1 MEQPSK
7 PALKRLIKNLY
18 QLGAR
23 LDDTGECAVAL
34 LNLTATMTPIESNA
48 VIKYLLES
56 LPSSVAEY
64 LDGAVSEREVGRVQ
78 QSLASLHE
86 AIGSVAAGME
96 DEQVRELKSL
106 FPMRFTFKNEGL
118 SGTDFSKTSV
128 SDESFS
134 ARQLTTQDLLKK
146 PKFNDDIQSYRSRDM
161 LKATPLPA
169 LGSTDRVSGIGAIS
183 PLPTSARSQ
192 SRVIQMPSQ
201 EDLAPPPEEIAE
213 DRRVPELVS
222 YLIAATSLGIT
233 VYLFNHLMGFFRHNM
248 LWQLAVPFISGAV
261 VMLRYAFKYNLT
273 YLKIGIGLFILI
285 YGGYVGITKR
295 QEIMDLAVIESR
307 TIVAKD
313 RMRKLS
319 SALKRYYSERG
330 EMPRNLS
337 QLLEP
342 NARRIYFDAG
352 VDPEQIVVD
361 PFADDNGWFYFHR
374 TRDHFIIQ
382 SVGPQ
387 NHARY
392 ISIDSMV
399 REQAPLW
406 EQLMPLTYDPLNG
419 TYSTGNFFLT
429 SRE

>member
-18 QLGAR
+18 ELGAR
-23 LDDTGECAVAL
+23 LDDTGECALAL
-34 LNLTATMTPIESNA
+34 LKVTSTMTPIEANA
-48 VIKYLLES
+48 SVKYLLES
-56 LPSSVAEY
+56 SSASIVEFLDNAVSDREVARTQQALYRVHETI
-64 LDGAVSEREVGRVQ
+64 GAVAG
-78 QSLASLHE
+78 
-86 AIGSVAAGME
+86 GME
-96 DEQVRELKSL
+96 DGQIRELKSL

-118 SGTDFSKTSV
+118 SGTEFSKTSV

-146 PKFNDDIQSYRSRDM
+146 PKFNDEIPSYRSRDM

-183 PLPTSARSQ
+183 PLPTSSRSQ
-192 SRVIQMPSQ
+192 SRIIQTPSH

-233 VYLFNHLMGFFRHNM
+233 VYLFNHLMGFFRHNL

-273 YLKIGIGLFILI
+273 YLKIAIALFILI

-295 QEIMDLAVIESR
+295 REIMDLAVIEARS
-307 TIVAKD
+307 IVAKD

-319 SALKRYYSERG
+319 SALKRYYAERG
-330 EMPRNLS
+330 EMPRNLG
-337 QLLEP
+337 QLMEP
-342 NARRIYFDAG
+342 RARAIFFSAG
-352 VDPEQIVVD
+352 SDPDQLVVD
-361 PFADDNGWFYFHR
+361 PFADENAWFYYHR
-374 TRDHFIIQ
+374 TRDHFILQ
-382 SVGPQ
+382 SVGPDQ
-387 NHARY
+387 DARY

-419 TYSTGNFFLT
+419 TYSSGNLFLT